1 MSISQNPMTGEM
13 RQSMA
18 NFVTTVCRGQNII
31 KAKVFK
37 PRNVNSIAQQLQRA
51 SFKLIVEAYDSFGG
65 ITDDGFPGRPKTF
78 SPYNAFVKANLG
90 SAIDKS
96 GGVPMIDYSKLIVS
110 EGSLPVVGVVD
121 ATIGA
126 TGITLT
132 YETDTD
138 TPKELASD
146 QIVAFVKTT
155 KGSLKVARQVRGKQ
169 AVTPLL
175 ISSPG
180 ITAAD
185 VVCCYVFAVNAEG
198 TKVSNSVHVEI

>member
-1 MSISQNPMTGEM
+1 MSLTQNLLFSGM
-13 RQSMA
+13 RQSIG
-18 NFVTTVCRGQNII
+18 NLVTTVCNGQNVVRS
-31 KAKVFK
+31 KVFM
-37 PRNVNSIAQQLQRA
+37 PRNVNSIAQQMQRA

-65 ITDDGFPGRPKTF
+65 ITDEGFPGRPKTF

-110 EGSLPVVGVVD
+110 EGSLPVVSVVD

-132 YETDTD
+132 YEDAEM
-138 TPKELASD
+138 PKELESD

-169 AVTPLL
+169 AVTTLL

-185 VVCCYVFAVNAEG
+185 VVCCYVFALNAEG
-198 TKVSNSVHVEI
+198 TKASNSVYVEV